1 MFNDPC
7 LVLTT
12 EPNLF
17 RGEKPK
23 TPLAYYFL
31 FKTLFYQV
39 RVVLINIWGKYVM
52 VSNSN
57 FIFYYV
63 EVAYSVEVDKS
74 CFKYRFMKVSMSNM
88 HM

>member
-1 MFNDPC
+1 
-7 LVLTT
+7 
-12 EPNLF
+12 
-17 RGEKPK
+17 
-23 TPLAYYFL
+23 
-31 FKTLFYQV
+31 
-39 RVVLINIWGKYVM
+39 M